1 MRSCIWQKVS
11 EYQWLCVDL
20 PSTSELTPSNLETQ
34 LCAPSITNPEPAP
47 TASPVALQAAAGS
60 IHQELGAAGAR
71 PEVGTV
77 QGNPFTWKKISYS
90 STLQQGGCPLVDLL
104 KTHANFLSAD
114 HASSQHQVHFK
125 WLLLWECS
133 QDWHPVQCKFPAVS
147 LLHLTF
153 ILNLKLL
160 RKGKIYLQN
169 LEGFFSSA
177 GL

>member
-1 MRSCIWQKVS
+1 MHMAKS
-11 EYQWLCVDL
+11 EWVPVAVCWFTI
-20 PSTSELTPSNLETQ
+20 STRAYTIQPGNPTV
-34 LCAPSITNPEPAP
+34 CSILHQPR
-47 TASPVALQAAAGS
+47 ASPHCIPSSPAGS
-60 IHQELGAAGAR
+60 SSIHPELGAAGAS

-114 HASSQHQVHFK
+114 HASSQHQVRFK
-125 WLLLWECS
+125 WLLLWGCS
-133 QDWHPVQCKFPAVS
+133 QDWHPVQCKFPAVR

-160 RKGKIYLQN
+160 RKGKVYLQN